1 MRRSLYILGALAIL
15 TGCSSDPNPVLTE
28 EEQMNAIADEL
39 GLKRP
44 GETVEPNT
52 HLSGDFGHSFAQ
64 PTAPSP
70 SISSV
75 ASKPE
80 ADVTALLGKP
90 TATENGE
97 WTSLSTE
104 EKTPFVRH
112 TYKADTGEVS
122 VMFIEGVAARIE
134 VRPSEAFKYPDDAIK
149 AMRAA
154 GLAVEDGA
162 TPERENPLYLDY
174 GQVDGFYNVR
184 VVKDV
189 EGNPENVGYVK
200 VVTES
205 RFK

>member
-1 MRRSLYILGALAIL
+1 MKRSLYILTVVAIL
-15 TGCSSDPNPVLTE
+15 TGCGPEFKDTNGTMPNELKASVEQEHNTSAVKSESSTPESDLSSITISE
-28 EEQMNAIADEL
+28 IA
-39 GLKRP
+39 G
-44 GETVEPNT
+44 
-52 HLSGDFGHSFAQ
+52 
-64 PTAPSP
+64 
-70 SISSV
+70 
-75 ASKPE
+75 KPE

-90 TATENGE
+90 TATETGE

-112 TYKADTGEVS
+112 TYKADTGEIS

-149 AMRAA
+149 AMRAV
-154 GLAVEDGA
+154 GLTVEDGVA
-162 TPERENPLYLDY
+162 PERENPLYLDF
-174 GQVDGFYNVR
+174 GRVDDFYNVR

-200 VVTES
+200 IVTES

>member
-1 MRRSLYILGALAIL
+1 MKRSVYIFAVLAIL
-15 TGCSSDPNPVLTE
+15 TGCNEFKDTNGTLPESVKESVETGGTGTPAKPAEAPVTPAE
-28 EEQMNAIADEL
+28 GKPQSTVKSIA
-39 GLKRP
+39 G
-44 GETVEPNT
+44 
-52 HLSGDFGHSFAQ
+52 
-64 PTAPSP
+64 
-70 SISSV
+70 
-75 ASKPE
+75 KPE

-90 TATENGE
+90 TATEDGE

-112 TYKADTGEVS
+112 TYKADTGDIS

-154 GLAVEDGA
+154 GLTVEDGLA
-162 TPERENPLYLDY
+162 PERENPLYLDF
-174 GQVDGFYNVR
+174 GRVDDFYNVR
-184 VVKDV
+184 AVKDV

-200 VVTES
+200 IVTED

>member
-1 MRRSLYILGALAIL
+1 MKRPLYIFVALTIL
-15 TGCSSDPNPVLTE
+15 TGCSEFKDTNGNLESLPE
-28 EEQMNAIADEL
+28 S
-39 GLKRP
+39 LKQSIESGRTNEHAKSAEASP
-44 GETVEPNT
+44 KTTSEPQSTVK
-52 HLSGDFGHSFAQ
+52 
-64 PTAPSP
+64 
-70 SISSV
+70 SIV
-75 ASKPE
+75 GKPE
-80 ADVTALLGKP
+80 ADVTALLGNP

-122 VMFIEGVAARIE
+122 VMFIEGIAARIE
-134 VRPSEAFKYPDDAIK
+134 VRPSEAFKYPVDAIK
-149 AMRAA
+149 AMRAL
-154 GLAVEDGA
+154 GLTVEDGA

-174 GQVDGFYNVR
+174 GQVGGFYNVR

>member
-1 MRRSLYILGALAIL
+1 MKRSLYIFAALAIL
-15 TGCSSDPNPVLTE
+15 TGCNEFKDTNGTLPESVKESVEAGGTDTPAKPAEAPVTPAAAE
-28 EEQMNAIADEL
+28 PQSGVKSIA
-39 GLKRP
+39 G
-44 GETVEPNT
+44 
-52 HLSGDFGHSFAQ
+52 
-64 PTAPSP
+64 
-70 SISSV
+70 
-75 ASKPE
+75 KPE
-80 ADVTALLGKP
+80 SDVTALLGKP
-90 TATENGE
+90 TATETGE

-112 TYKADTGEVS
+112 TYKADIGEIS

-134 VRPSEAFKYPDDAIK
+134 AKLVETLKYPDDAIK
-149 AMRAA
+149 AIRAV

-189 EGNPENVGYVK
+189 EGNPENVAYVK
-200 VVTES
+200 LVTES

>member
-1 MRRSLYILGALAIL
+1 MKKRILYIFAALAIL
-15 TGCSSDPNPVLTE
+15 TGCSVEEASDENDLVIVKS
-28 EEQMNAIADEL
+28 AS
-39 GLKRP
+39 
-44 GETVEPNT
+44 ETVDSAQHGSSNSLPIEV
-52 HLSGDFGHSFAQ
+52 SKFAG
-64 PTAPSP
+64 
-70 SISSV
+70 
-75 ASKPE
+75 KPE
-80 ADVTALLGKP
+80 SDVTALLGKP

-104 EKTPFVRH
+104 EKTPYVRH
-112 TYKADTGEVS
+112 TYKTDTGEVS

-134 VRPSEAFKYPDDAIK
+134 VKPTETFKYPDDAIK

-200 VVTES
+200 LVTES